1 MSAQYDNRPPYG
13 SALRIVIAIS
23 IVSLILDVTVTG
35 GQTISPLFDTPQL
48 TVETFWNWVLGV
60 GKVASLLLFAGG
72 IVALFIQ
79 AARLSCQ
86 FAVRLVNR

>member
-1 MSAQYDNRPPYG
+1 MSAEYDTAAPFG
-13 SALRIVIAIS
+13 TSLRVVIAIS
-23 IVSLILDVTVTG
+23 IVSLIVDVTVTG
-35 GQTISPLFDTPQL
+35 GQTISPLFHTPQL

-86 FAVRLVNR
+86 FAVRLVNK